1 MAEIGINTQD
11 WECVNQFMM
20 NPHVCGRMMYELTED
35 ELIAFRRKL
44 YAIRDEIERRKIIKQ
59 EAAMKEQRLASLN

>member
-1 MAEIGINTQD
+1 
-11 WECVNQFMM
+11 MM
-20 NPHVCGRMMYELTED
+20 NPHVCGRMRYELTED